1 MATYRAVEATS
12 EAVMRLLQQS
22 WRRDMFENRDLL
34 FQVYQT
40 QDFATPMS
48 TGVSLFLY
56 RVAVNTIQRT
66 PVPRP
71 GPKGRQRR
79 PQLPLDLHFLLTP
92 WADHSSLAQAILGW
106 MMRTIEDMAILPAGL
121 LNAVTDGVFDD
132 DETVE
137 IVAGQMT
144 NEEMFRIWDVLPRD
158 YQISIPYTARIV
170 RIDSNLDLNEA
181 GPVLTKDLDFG
192 VLKDM

>member
-1 MATYRAVEATS
+1 MATYRAVEAS
-12 EAVMRLLQQS
+12 CEAVMRLLQQA
-22 WRRDMFENRDLL
+22 WQRDLFENRDLL

-56 RVAVNTIQRT
+56 RVTVNTIQRT

-106 MMRTIEDMAILPAGL
+106 MMRTIEDTAILPAGL
-121 LNAVTDGVFDD
+121 LNTVTDGVFDD

-192 VLKDM
+192 VLKDV

>member
-1 MATYRAVEATS
+1 MATYRAVEATC

-22 WRRDMFENRDLL
+22 WRRDLFENRDLL

-48 TGVSLFLY
+48 TGLSLFLY
-56 RVAVNTIQRT
+56 RVTVNTIQRT
-66 PVPRP
+66 PLPRP

-92 WADHSSLAQAILGW
+92 WADHASLAQAILGW
-106 MMRTIEDMAILPAGL
+106 TMRTIEDTAVLPAGL
-121 LNAVTDGVFDD
+121 LNAVTDGVFND

-137 IVAGQMT
+137 IVFGQLS

-158 YQISIPYTARIV
+158 YQISVPYTARIV
-170 RIDSNLDLNEA
+170 RIDSDLELSEG
-181 GPVLTKDLDFG
+181 GPVLTKELDLG
-192 VLKDM
+192 ALKEL

>member
-1 MATYRAVEATS
+1 MATYRAVEATC
-12 EAVMRLLQQS
+12 EAVKLLLQQA
-22 WRRDMFENRDLL
+22 WRSDLFEDKELG
-34 FQVYQT
+34 FEVYQT
-40 QDFATPMS
+40 QDFAKPMS

-56 RVAVNTIQRT
+56 RVTVNTIQRT

-92 WADHSSLAQAILGW
+92 WADHSSLTQAILGW
-106 MMRTIEDMAILPAGL
+106 MMRTIEDMAVLPAGL

-181 GPVLTKDLDFG
+181 GPVLTKELDFG

>member
-1 MATYRAVEATS
+1 MATYRAVEAS
-12 EAVMRLLQQS
+12 CEAVMRLLQQA
-22 WRRDMFENRDLL
+22 WRRDLFENRDLL

-56 RVAVNTIQRT
+56 RVTVNTIQRT

-106 MMRTIEDMAILPAGL
+106 MMRTIEDTAILPAGL

-192 VLKDM
+192 VLKDV